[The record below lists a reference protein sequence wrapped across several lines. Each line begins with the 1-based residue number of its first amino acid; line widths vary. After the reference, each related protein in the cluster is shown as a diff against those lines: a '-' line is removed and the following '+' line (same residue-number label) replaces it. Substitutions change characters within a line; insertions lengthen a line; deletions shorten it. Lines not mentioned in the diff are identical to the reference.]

1 MLNAET
7 VGETAGRKGSPHQ
20 VTYKGSLQSCT
31 KIEFEEPAEE
41 SKNGDDGSADAD
53 MTDGDQ
59 QSSNIERI
67 KHMLFTEPQRIV
79 SPDAHMKTARHAHV
93 LQKGDTA
100 GVTNH
105 AEKFSE
111 TRKVFE
117 KTNFKPQSSLQS
129 SMKDAKWT
137 YLKSS
142 PLEKDGEEKHFIS
155 PKAESGLQKQLGLY
169 KESSVS
175 SSVSSTSSDSKVRSR
190 LNSGPISKRLSSF
203 LLDDDEDEIEANAEE
218 TFSFS
223 DQSNA
228 ESPST
233 HTTHT
238 SSTKVYGSPDKNVSS
253 PLFTPPL
260 KLNPVLEDNDTQ
272 NVQSAEIQVVSTG
285 IEDVNEFR
293 RDILPSPCY
302 PQKECLVSLGSSS
315 DKTSG
320 SLKADVTVGKADQ
333 DLSMVPQISNL
344 REPSHQED
352 RKAQVKKQDLLLDQ
366 KVSSSTDDSDHDD
379 DDEDGSSE
387 DDSDETD
394 SSDDK
399 RPRGRFISVGIEN
412 AAFEDTADQDIDSKS
427 EDEAVAE
434 NGVVSGGHHCNE
446 IPGLSDDDDPP
457 SEKRKVHF
465 STAPMKVFPMFTNKE
480 YDRTNDD
487 VDPIASSAEYE
498 LEKQIELM
506 DVFPVEL
513 NKGDGGLGISII
525 GMGVGIDSGIEKL
538 GIFVKSVIDGGA
550 AHKDGRIKENDQIVE
565 VDGTS
570 LVGVSQHFAASV
582 LKNTKGL
589 VKFLIGREQEGQKN
603 SVCSILMQTLPAE
616 KKQQEEPLQQDHS
629 SNDSDGGQD
638 NEAEPCPIDEAEE
651 ILGGHHISMVTQLS
665 ELPATELLFHPP
677 DMEAASQAN
686 ALEDLQNA
694 HSAKEREISTLMQ
707 KVKEL
712 EKEKQE
718 WRREKTMLL
727 GTIQDNREEAGRLQ
741 GQSRDAE
748 ELLKESRLR
757 YDDLSSK
764 YTHLV
769 MLLPQELLGSLP
781 ASFKT
786 AMDQTNKELKERQE
800 QQMQGRVE
808 KMAALHQAKAD
819 FMKPPEVSREAREA
833 APSEIGISAVKISEV
848 SNVGQND
855 ILPLVYEE
863 AVISQGENKQDTVG
877 AVSIVPVT
885 DFDDLVPQTQRL
897 DSSAH
902 KSKVQ
907 LLVKAKR
914 KQPTRM
920 LLRGATPEEAPPE
933 RATPVRANAVH
944 VTPESTTPLRAT
956 LEGGTPEQAA
966 GPTEDA
972 VLRAN
977 ETFGSEARGET
988 GGEDSDMLSAVMA
1001 IGMSG
1006 SSLAQ
1011 REAPEPRGSLEPRN
1025 TSEPGLARAAA
1036 PETNPA
1042 ADELAGPAVTAVPRY
1057 TPAQALSSLPVYT
1070 RVMGELSA
1078 KSATAADASLG
1089 GGKTTAAAAEAKNGD
1104 TTPQQKKKK
1113 SKDERN
1119 KDGAASEEGPL
1130 RVGSRERLSLGK
1142 GPLKFLG
1149 APLRRSMGKGKKS
1162 ERHPNRYSA
1171 ASKDSHESLG
1181 AGSATLEREPPPPVT
1196 TSCMRMPWT
1205 RRGSGSSDE
1214 FTESSP
1220 ATAGSPQKT
1229 TSALTSFF
1237 RRSLRRS
1244 SGSGSF
1250 SPGSGASEEL
1260 PGMITEPKA
1269 TGHSHTFVLAASQ
1282 PGAKDEPSPSRGH
1295 HWQNREVE
1303 EWTSQQVCQWLMVL
1317 GMQQYT
1323 QQFEEKNV
1331 TGEYLLQLD
1340 INKLKAL
1347 GVTDVSDR
1355 TIIKKKLKDLKMAI
1369 EKERKAQEK
1378 QAKLKEKS
1386 RKKVDGIPSGQSDA

>member
-7 VGETAGRKGSPHQ
+7 IGETGLKGSPHQ

-41 SKNGDDGSADAD
+41 SKNGDDGSADANV
-53 MTDGDQ
+53 TDGDQ
-59 QSSNIERI
+59 QSSNIDRI
-67 KHMLFTEPQRIV
+67 KHMLFTEPQRKI
-79 SPDAHMKTARHAHV
+79 SPDVHMKTSRHANV
-93 LQKGDTA
+93 LHKGDTA
-100 GVTNH
+100 AVPNH

-117 KTNFKPQSSLQS
+117 KTNFKPQSS
-129 SMKDAKWT
+129 MKDTKWT
-137 YLKSS
+137 CLKSS
-142 PLEKDGEEKHFIS
+142 TSEKDGEEKYFTS

-169 KESSVS
+169 RESSVS
-175 SSVSSTSSDSKVRSR
+175 SSVSSTSSDFKSRSR

-238 SSTKVYGSPDKNVSS
+238 SSTKVFGSPDKNVSS
-253 PLFTPPL
+253 PLFTSPL
-260 KLNPVLEDNDTQ
+260 KLNPVLEGNDTQ

-302 PQKECLVSLGSSS
+302 PQKECLVILGSSG

-320 SLKADVTVGKADQ
+320 SFKADVTVGKADQ
-333 DLSMVPQISNL
+333 DLSMVPQIANL

-352 RKAQVKKQDLLLDQ
+352 HEAQVKKQDLLLDQ
-366 KVSSSTDDSDHDD
+366 NVSSSTDDSDHDD
-379 DDEDGSSE
+379 EEGSSD

-399 RPRGRFISVGIEN
+399 RPRERFISVGIEN

-589 VKFLIGREQEGQKN
+589 VKFLIGREQAGQKT
-603 SVCSILMQTLPAE
+603 SVCSMLMQTLPAE
-616 KKQQEEPLQQDHS
+616 KTQEEPLQQDHS
-629 SNDSDGGQD
+629 SNDSDGQD
-638 NEAEPCPIDEAEE
+638 NEAEPCPMDEAEE

-694 HSAKEREISTLMQ
+694 HSAKEREISRLMQ
-707 KVKEL
+707 KIKEL

-718 WRREKTMLL
+718 WGREKTMLL

-769 MLLPQELLGSLP
+769 MLLPQELLGYEAQPGSNGVKKRDHAAGLIGHSSARGGGGLLVTTLLLCEFNLALVVFSTLP

-786 AMDQTNKELKERQE
+786 AMEQTNKELKERQE

-808 KMAALHQAKAD
+808 KYAWGCVCVCVGLHA
-819 FMKPPEVSREAREA
+819 
-833 APSEIGISAVKISEV
+833 
-848 SNVGQND
+848 
-855 ILPLVYEE
+855 
-863 AVISQGENKQDTVG
+863 
-877 AVSIVPVT
+877 

-907 LLVKAKR
+907 LVLNAKR

-920 LLRGATPEEAPPE
+920 LLRGATPEGTTPEGVTPE
-933 RATPVRANAVH
+933 RATPVRANAGH
-944 VTPESTTPLRAT
+944 ATPESMTPLRVT
-956 LEGGTPEQAA
+956 LEGATPEQVA

-972 VLRAN
+972 DLPA
-977 ETFGSEARGET
+977 
-988 GGEDSDMLSAVMA
+988 
-1001 IGMSG
+1001 
-1006 SSLAQ
+1006 
-1011 REAPEPRGSLEPRN
+1011 REAPEPTGSL
-1025 TSEPGLARAAA
+1025 EPGLARATA

-1042 ADELAGPAVTAVPRY
+1042 ADELAGAEVTAVPRY

-1078 KSATAADASLG
+1078 KSATAADASQG

-1113 SKDERN
+1113 SK
-1119 KDGAASEEGPL
+1119 GM
-1130 RVGSRERLSLGK
+1130 
-1142 GPLKFLG
+1142 

-1181 AGSATLEREPPPPVT
+1181 AGSATLEREPQPPVT
-1196 TSCMRMPWT
+1196 TSCMRMPWS

-1220 ATAGSPQKT
+1220 ATAGSQQK
-1229 TSALTSFF
+1229 
-1237 RRSLRRS
+1237 RS

-1295 HWQNREVE
+1295 HWQNREVV

-1323 QQFEEKNV
+1323 QQFEDKNV
-1331 TGEYLLQLD
+1331 SGEDLLQLD

-1369 EKERKAQEK
+1369 EKERKAQDK

>member
-7 VGETAGRKGSPHQ
+7 IGETGRKGSPHQ

-41 SKNGDDGSADAD
+41 SKNGDDGSADANV
-53 MTDGDQ
+53 TDGDQ
-59 QSSNIERI
+59 QSSNIDRI
-67 KHMLFTEPQRIV
+67 KHMLFTEPQRKI
-79 SPDAHMKTARHAHV
+79 SPDVHMKTSRHANV
-93 LQKGDTA
+93 LHKGDTA
-100 GVTNH
+100 AVPNH

-117 KTNFKPQSSLQS
+117 KTNFKPQSS
-129 SMKDAKWT
+129 MKDTKWT
-137 YLKSS
+137 CLKSS
-142 PLEKDGEEKHFIS
+142 TSEKDGEEKYFTS

-169 KESSVS
+169 RESSVS
-175 SSVSSTSSDSKVRSR
+175 SSVSSTSSDFKSRSR

-238 SSTKVYGSPDKNVSS
+238 SSTKVFGSPDKNVSS
-253 PLFTPPL
+253 PLFTSPL
-260 KLNPVLEDNDTQ
+260 KLNPVLEGNDTQ

-302 PQKECLVSLGSSS
+302 PQKECLVILGSSG

-320 SLKADVTVGKADQ
+320 SFKADVTVGKADQ
-333 DLSMVPQISNL
+333 DLSMVPQIANL

-352 RKAQVKKQDLLLDQ
+352 HEAQVKKQDLLLDQ
-366 KVSSSTDDSDHDD
+366 NVSSSTDDSDHDD
-379 DDEDGSSE
+379 EEGSSD

-399 RPRGRFISVGIEN
+399 RPRERFISVGIEN

-513 NKGDGGLGISII
+513 NKDGGLGISII

-589 VKFLIGREQEGQKN
+589 VKFLIGREQAGQKT
-603 SVCSILMQTLPAE
+603 SVCSMLMQTLPAE
-616 KKQQEEPLQQDHS
+616 KTQEEPLQQDHS
-629 SNDSDGGQD
+629 SNDSDGQD
-638 NEAEPCPIDEAEE
+638 NEAEPCPMDEAEE

-694 HSAKEREISTLMQ
+694 HSAKEREISRLMQ
-707 KVKEL
+707 KIKEL

-718 WRREKTMLL
+718 WGREKTMLL

-748 ELLKESRLR
+748 EFLKESRLR

-769 MLLPQELLGSLP
+769 MLLPQELLGTLP

-786 AMDQTNKELKERQE
+786 AMEQTNKELKERQE

-833 APSEIGISAVKISEV
+833 VPSEIGISDVKISEV

-855 ILPLVYEE
+855 ILPLVHEE
-863 AVISQGENKQDTVG
+863 AVKTQGENKQDTAG

-907 LLVKAKR
+907 LVLNAKR

-920 LLRGATPEEAPPE
+920 LLRGATPEGTTPEGVTPE
-933 RATPVRANAVH
+933 RATPVRANAGH
-944 VTPESTTPLRAT
+944 ATPESMTPLRVT
-956 LEGGTPEQAA
+956 LEGATPEQVA

-972 VLRAN
+972 DLPAN

-1001 IGMSG
+1001 IGMSA
-1006 SSLAQ
+1006 SNLAQ
-1011 REAPEPRGSLEPRN
+1011 REAPEPTGSL
-1025 TSEPGLARAAA
+1025 EPGLARATA

-1042 ADELAGPAVTAVPRY
+1042 ADELAGAEVTAVPRY

-1078 KSATAADASLG
+1078 KSATAADASQG

-1181 AGSATLEREPPPPVT
+1181 AGSATLEREPQPPVT
-1196 TSCMRMPWT
+1196 TSCMRMPWS

-1220 ATAGSPQKT
+1220 ATAGSQQKT

-1295 HWQNREVE
+1295 HWQNREVV

-1323 QQFEEKNV
+1323 QQFEDKNV
-1331 TGEYLLQLD
+1331 SGEDLLQLD

-1369 EKERKAQEK
+1369 EKERKAQDK